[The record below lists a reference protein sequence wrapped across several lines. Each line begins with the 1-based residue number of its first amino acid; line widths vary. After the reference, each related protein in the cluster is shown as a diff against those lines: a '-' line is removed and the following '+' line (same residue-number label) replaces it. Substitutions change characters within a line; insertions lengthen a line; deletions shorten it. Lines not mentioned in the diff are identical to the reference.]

1 MAGEKRKPQLKNS
14 KKKNQ
19 SQIKVTEEIY
29 ALIAI
34 CVSLIVMFSLY
45 TDKAGY
51 LSVISRT
58 LLIGLFGIGAFFSI
72 YIIYLCTKLFL
83 FKREVLFSR
92 ID

>member
-1 MAGEKRKPQLKNS
+1 MAGGKKKTATKTQ

-58 LLIGLFGIGAFFSI
+58 LLIGL
-72 YIIYLCTKLFL
+72 LELELFL
-83 FKREVLFSR
+83 FRFT
-92 ID
+92 

>member
-1 MAGEKRKPQLKNS
+1 MAGGKKKTATKTQ

-29 ALIAI
+29 ALVAI

-51 LSVISRT
+51 LSVIKNFTNRFFWSWSFFYSN
-58 LLIGLFGIGAFFSI
+58 LHNIFMYKAFLI
-72 YIIYLCTKLFL
+72 
-83 FKREVLFSR
+83 
-92 ID
+92 

>member
-1 MAGEKRKPQLKNS
+1 MAGGKRKPQLKL

-58 LLIGLFGIGAFFSI
+58 LLIGLFGIGAFYSDLHNIFM
-72 YIIYLCTKLFL
+72 YKAFL
-83 FKREVLFSR
+83 
-92 ID
+92 I